1 MDTSEAIEGRR
12 SVRAFKNRRVS
23 TEIIEKLIDAARW
36 APSAG
41 NVQPWE
47 FVVVRDEEVKAQLAD
62 AASDQA
68 FIKEAPVVI
77 VVCAD
82 ENRSV
87 REYGSRGKE
96 LYCIQDT
103 AAAVQ
108 NMLLTAYSIGLGIC
122 WVGAF
127 REDKIGEI
135 LNVPEGAPPP

>member
-23 TEIIEKLIDAARW
+23 REIIDKLIDEARW

-47 FVVVRDEEVKAQLAD
+47 FVVVRDEEVKTQLAN

-68 FIKEAPVVI
+68 FIKEAPVFI

-96 LYCIQDT
+96 LSCIQDT

-108 NMLLTAYSIGLGIC
+108 NMLLTAYSIGQGTC
-122 WVGAF
+122 
-127 REDKIGEI
+127 
-135 LNVPEGAPPP
+135 